1 LRNRQLEKESME
13 VDPDSKLSKLLVGLY
28 TLEAVVKEIVNDK
41 GKVCFFQHFAPL
53 MNKAERQL
61 TSIS

>member
-1 LRNRQLEKESME
+1 ME

-53 MNKAERQL
+53 MNRAERQL